1 MSIIPGFNPSVGNPP
16 PPPSTLKPKKPRRK
30 NKLPAILAAC
40 FALIVLS
47 LIIWVFLN
55 SRQREEA
62 QATAQVPFQNA
73 SSADEII
80 AKAPSNPAIL
90 PAAAIRP
97 PQQPVTQTPVQKS
110 GDVDPEMM
118 PMAVE
123 ARRAAWQ
130 TYYQSLQAKQ
140 DHQRQALMVALGDGS
155 AVSVEGAR
163 TNQESGRR
171 PQIGGVPGMPAMPAM
186 PEMPQSVNEMSG
198 NGGYGGGGYG
208 SARNPAQHRRDF
220 FLEQDGDES
229 DYSKHTVTSPI
240 SEYEL
245 KAGATTIFGRMI
257 SGLNSDSAGIIRAVV
272 TQNVYDYATGMHI
285 LIPQGSTLVGTY
297 DNAVAYGQ
305 RRIAVAWT
313 RIIYPRPGAESLRL
327 GRQPGMDAEG
337 YSGFQDQTD
346 NHYGQVFTNAILLS
360 LFSAGVQL
368 SQPQATQGE
377 NIGPGQIV
385 ASSLGQQFGQLGQEF
400 ARRGLDIP
408 PTNIV
413 RNGYEFAVILTKD
426 IAFLRP
432 WQPSTVPG
440 QSKMVLVN
448 DEE

>member
-1 MSIIPGFNPSVGNPP
+1 MSLLPSFNPSVGNPP
-16 PPPSTLKPKKPRRK
+16 PPPSTIKPKKPRRK
-30 NKLPAILAAC
+30 NKLPAILVAA

-47 LIIWVFLN
+47 IIIWVLLN

-62 QATAQVPFQNA
+62 QATAQVPFQTA

-80 AKAPSNPAIL
+80 AKAPPNPAIL
-90 PAAAIRP
+90 PAAVAMRP
-97 PQQPVTQTPVQKS
+97 PQQPVSQTPGQKA

-118 PMAVE
+118 PLAVE

-155 AVSVEGAR
+155 AVSAEGAR
-163 TNQESGRR
+163 ANQEGGRR
-171 PQIGGVPGMPAMPAM
+171 PQMGGVPGTPDMPG
-186 PEMPQSVNEMSG
+186 MPQSVDEMAG
-198 NGGYGGGGYG
+198 MGGYGG
-208 SARNPAQHRRDF
+208 AHNPGQHRRDF

-229 DYSKHTVTSPI
+229 DYSKHTVTAPI
-240 SEYEL
+240 SQYEL
-245 KAGATTIFGRMI
+245 KAGATTIFGRMV

-272 TQNVYDYATGMHI
+272 TQHVYDYATGMHI

-440 QSKMVLVN
+440 QSKMVLVD

>member
-1 MSIIPGFNPSVGNPP
+1 
-16 PPPSTLKPKKPRRK
+16 
-30 NKLPAILAAC
+30 
-40 FALIVLS
+40 
-47 LIIWVFLN
+47 
-55 SRQREEA
+55 
-62 QATAQVPFQNA
+62 
-73 SSADEII
+73 
-80 AKAPSNPAIL
+80 
-90 PAAAIRP
+90 
-97 PQQPVTQTPVQKS
+97 
-110 GDVDPEMM
+110 
-118 PMAVE
+118 
-123 ARRAAWQ
+123 
-130 TYYQSLQAKQ
+130 
-140 DHQRQALMVALGDGS
+140 
-155 AVSVEGAR
+155 
-163 TNQESGRR
+163 
-171 PQIGGVPGMPAMPAM
+171 MPAMPG
-186 PEMPQSVNEMSG
+186 MPQNADGMPSMG
-198 NGGYGGGGYG
+198 DMGGYGG
-208 SARNPAQHRRDF
+208 ARNPAQHRRDF

-229 DYSKHTVTSPI
+229 DYSRHTVTAPI

-245 KAGATTIFGRMI
+245 KAGATTIFGRMV

-360 LFSAGVQL
+360 LFSAGTQL

-440 QSKMVLVN
+440 QSKMVLVD
-448 DEE
+448 DEEE